1 MEKLILS
8 DKTEIKVKP
17 GASLGNIT
25 ALVTGF
31 TELGTVADALMVNG
45 NLDVMQFTSDEA
57 VTSEYSEM
65 KLISPLFQN
74 VDIQVDGSVI
84 ATFALREKTELER
97 QLDRIESK
105 QQLQDGAIEELGEAV
120 STLAEGG
127 MA

>member
-105 QQLQDGAIEELGEAV
+105 QQIQDGAIEELGEVV

>member
-1 MEKLILS
+1 MEKLILT
-8 DKTEIKVKP
+8 DKTEIEIQP
-17 GASLGNIT
+17 GASLSNIT
-25 ALVTGF
+25 AVAQDF
-31 TELGTVADALMVNG
+31 QELGTIADALMVNG
-45 NLDVMQFTSDEA
+45 NLDVMQFTSDDA

-105 QQLQDGAIEELGEAV
+105 QQIQDGAIEELGEVV

>member
-1 MEKLILS
+1 MAQDFQK
-8 DKTEIKVKP
+8 
-17 GASLGNIT
+17 
-25 ALVTGF
+25 
-31 TELGTVADALMVNG
+31 LGTIADALMVNG
-45 NLDVMQFTSDEA
+45 NLDVMQFTSDDA

-105 QQLQDGAIEELGEAV
+105 QQIQDGAIEELGEVV